1 MMICL
6 IHSDIKDISGRNLIE
21 MVLSNE
27 ENRTRLDIPPPSI
40 NTTHQT
46 GHYAGP
52 EPNPVV
58 NERNTDRNY
67 IRRRLSVS
75 PSILSEANSGESG
88 HKQRTK

>member
-88 HKQRTK
+88 HK